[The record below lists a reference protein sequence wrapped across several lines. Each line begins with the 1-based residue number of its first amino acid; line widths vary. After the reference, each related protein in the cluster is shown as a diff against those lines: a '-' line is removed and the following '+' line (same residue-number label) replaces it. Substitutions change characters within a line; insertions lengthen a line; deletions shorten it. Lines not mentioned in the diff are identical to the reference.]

1 VTGRYRLAEQLDVT
15 AAGIAAEFGQGTGE
29 GLAGQARNRRN
40 AAHAAVA
47 LAAYAEANPAEADQT
62 QLEDLLADLG
72 HLADL
77 LGLDFDYIKHCGDV
91 DYRAEID
98 ES

>member
-1 VTGRYRLAEQLDVT
+1 MIGPYRLAEQPDAT
-15 AAGIAAEFGQGTGE
+15 AAAVAAEFGQGTGE
-29 GLAGQARNRRN
+29 DLAGQVRNRRN

-47 LAAYAEANPAEADQT
+47 LAAYAEANPAEADHT
-62 QLEDLLADLG
+62 QLEDLVADLA
-72 HLADL
+72 HLADV
-77 LGLDFDYIKHCGDV
+77 LGLDFDYIKRCGDI